1 MCRRLRPSTERHDS
15 STLQLQRR
23 YLCPN
28 SLRELQRAP
37 SGAKRLKVGSPSK
50 AFHLPHH
57 LSAQGASAPPSQPS
71 RARVYEKPRSSGH
84 RVPRRA
90 EPPPPFFPVRTIS
103 RFHRTP
109 L

>member
-15 STLQLQRR
+15 STIQLQRR

-37 SGAKRLKVGSPSK
+37 SGAKRLKAGSPSN

-71 RARVYEKPRSSGH
+71 RGREHENRSSSGQ
-84 RVPRRA
+84 RVPSGA
-90 EPPPPFFPVRTIS
+90 EPPPPFLPRRTIS
-103 RFHRTP
+103 RLH
-109 L
+109 